1 MSFSTFSGP
10 IRSGTVREGAGRNTG
25 LAILAQSYDTGD
37 LTGTAVGNVDV
48 LAFYLPRGSQ
58 ITDITVDQDVAAT
71 AGTMTISVGT
81 SSGGAQLMAAVA
93 STAGGRFRG
102 TTTAATQLAWQTST
116 SADTA
121 VYIRIAVGTA
131 TLTAGQAVI
140 TVSYVQRADNGAQN
154 PTSA

>member
-58 ITDITVDQDVAAT
+58 IIDITVDQDVAAT
-71 AGTMTISVGT
+71 AGS
-81 SSGGAQLMAAVA
+81 
-93 STAGGRFRG
+93 
-102 TTTAATQLAWQTST
+102 
-116 SADTA
+116 
-121 VYIRIAVGTA
+121 IRIAVGTA
-131 TLTAGQAVI
+131 TLTAGAAVI

>member
-10 IRSGTVREGAGRNTG
+10 IRSGTVREGADRNTG

-37 LTGTAVGNVDV
+37 LTGTEVGNVDV
-48 LAFYLPRGSQ
+48 LAFYLPKGSQ
-58 ITDITVDQDVAAT
+58 ITDITVDQVVAAT
-71 AGTMTISVGT
+71 AGTMTVSVGNA
-81 SSGGAQLMAAVA
+81 SGGAQLMAGIA

-102 TTTAATQLAWQTST
+102 TATAATQLAWQTST
-116 SADTA
+116 SADTT
-121 VYIRIAVGTA
+121 VYIRVAVGTD
-131 TLTAGQAVI
+131 TLTVGQAVI

>member
-37 LTGTAVGNVDV
+37 LTGTAVGNVDT

-58 ITDITVDQDVAAT
+58 ITDITVDQVVAAT
-71 AGTMTISVGT
+71 AGSMTISVGT
-81 SSGGAQLMAAVA
+81 ASGGAQLMAAIA

-102 TTTAATQLAWQTST
+102 TATAATQLAWQTST
-116 SADTA
+116 SADTT
-121 VYIRIAVGTA
+121 VYIRVAVGTA